1 MTTAK
6 PDMVV
11 YSPAFGGVDQLIV
24 IQESRTLCDVGA
36 MLHAIG
42 EGDFDRLFMDDD
54 EIIVINML
62 GADGVRYK
70 VELMGLADASRLLH
84 IIGTERANQYRR
96 WFHQEVEPIVKAE
109 MDGMR
114 RRTLPDDSHHELVRG

>member
-36 MLHAIG
+36 MLDAIG

-114 RRTLPDDSHHELVRG
+114 RRTLPDDSHHELVRS